1 MLNQS
6 LGRKKTINDEDIMRL
21 VNEGKSIRKVAG
33 LLVISMSPVQRAKRS
48 IAAGE
53 DVHYW
58 VKIPQ

>member
-21 VNEGKSIRKVAG
+21 VNTGKVIRKVAV
-33 LLVISMSPVQRAKRS
+33 LLVTSMSPVQQAKRS

-53 DVHYW
+53 DVH
-58 VKIPQ
+58 

>member
-21 VNEGKSIRKVAG
+21 VNEGKVIRKVAG
-33 LLVISMSPVQRAKRS
+33 LLVISMSSVQRAKRS

-53 DVHYW
+53 DVH
-58 VKIPQ
+58 